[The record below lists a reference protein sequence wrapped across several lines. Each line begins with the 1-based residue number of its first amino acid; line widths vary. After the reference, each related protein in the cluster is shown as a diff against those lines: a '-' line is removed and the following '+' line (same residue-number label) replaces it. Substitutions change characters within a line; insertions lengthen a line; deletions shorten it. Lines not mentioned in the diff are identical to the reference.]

1 MKVTQLLGSLAAL
14 LLCFA
19 CVDGMRVKGPILRSG
34 QADVVSLDDD
44 WRFIRYGLQADGTRV
59 EEPAGMFEPAT
70 DDSDW
75 ETLDVPHDFAI
86 KGPFRMDLAGNT
98 GRLPFQGIGWYRKTF
113 TVDEADQG
121 KRFYV
126 DFDGVMANARVWLN
140 GEYVGTWPYGYNLK
154 FRI

>member
-14 LLCFA
+14 LLCLA
-19 CVDGMRVKGPILRSG
+19 CGDNRIEKGPIKRSG

-75 ETLDVPHDFAI
+75 ETLDVPHDFCRLIFPTDIAFND
-86 KGPFRMDLAGNT
+86 KVRSSKRRT
-98 GRLPFQGIGWYRKTF
+98 RLPRQSN
-113 TVDEADQG
+113 ES
-121 KRFYV
+121 
-126 DFDGVMANARVWLN
+126 NS
-140 GEYVGTWPYGYNLK
+140 
-154 FRI
+154 